1 MDLNALVAKYGSS
14 NEDAIETA
22 LGRIVGVSHD
32 AAEDKSRPRVATRHL
47 LEELADAAEAAVTG
61 SYTSSG
67 LDAIIRRQPL
77 AIGAGASS
85 ASSRELDTLQGYVE
99 QLKALPPA
107 QQQGVG
113 IAIGDLLE
121 GKIVVDGSGALELE
135 QEKQNVE
142 AELAN
147 ANRDLAKLQPL
158 KDAAIKLA
166 TIRDDTE
173 RTARTKAIEAI
184 AMRRTPVMPDGSLP
198 SADATMTATNTR
210 LENEKLALQQQLD
223 RIKAAT
229 SVATLF
235 TADKA
240 GVHRAVAHTYVVM
253 DESKLQPEDKTF
265 LGI

>member
-47 LEELADAAEAAVTG
+47 LEELADAVENAVTG
-61 SYTSSG
+61 TYTSNG

-77 AIGAGASS
+77 AIGAGTSS
-85 ASSRELDTLQGYVE
+85 ASRELDTLQGYVE

-113 IAIGDLLE
+113 IAIGELLE

-229 SVATLF
+229 SVTTLF
-235 TADKA
+235 TADRA
-240 GVHRAVAHTYVVM
+240 GVHRAVAHNYVVI